1 MKKLFSFV
9 VAALFAVP
17 TFAQISDAQPTSHTL
32 KTGNR
37 PVKGTYGLYMGV
49 TSDMFKDWS
58 DKHISV
64 SSLPIL
70 NFKYMQT
77 DNIELRLGFE
87 FIKNKTTLKGDVDDT
102 DFKTKEVYGTNTFTP
117 GFAYHFSP
125 KNILDVYAGAELPI
139 GWTRDKKYS
148 ESGDYSSSTK
158 HGTFNIGL
166 GGFVGLQAFI
176 GHLPL
181 ALGVEYGLSAKL
193 NLGDTYRHSEEGNG
207 SKNEWVSQT
216 PDGTQYDGL
225 KKRDGAWGSQFRITL
240 SYYFNK

>member
-1 MKKLFSFV
+1 MKKFLSFV
-9 VAALFAVP
+9 AAVLLAVP
-17 TFAQISDAQPTSHTL
+17 TFAQISDAEPTAHTL

-37 PVKGTYGLYMGV
+37 PVKGTFGLYMGV

-58 DKHISV
+58 DNNISV
-64 SSLPIL
+64 SSLPII

-87 FIKNKTTLKGDVDDT
+87 FSKNKTVTKGELSDT
-102 DFKTKEVYGTNTFTP
+102 DVKSKKVNASNTFTP

-139 GWTRDKKYS
+139 GWTRDKVYN
-148 ESGDYSSSTK
+148 ESGDDYSSVK
-158 HGTFNIGL
+158 HGAFNIGL
-166 GGFVGLQAFI
+166 GGFIGLQAFI

-193 NLGDTYRHSEEGNG
+193 DLGDTYRYAVKSSG
-207 SKNEWVSQT
+207 SKNEWVSDT
-216 PDGTQYDGL
+216 PSGPRFDKL

>member
-1 MKKLFSFV
+1 MKKFFTF
-9 VAALFAVP
+9 VAAVLLAVP

-58 DKHISV
+58 DGDIKV
-64 SSLPIL
+64 SSLPVI

-87 FIKNKTTLKGDVDDT
+87 FSKTKTTLKGDVSDT
-102 DFKTKEVYGTNTFTP
+102 DVKDKKVNASNTFTP

-139 GWTRDKKYS
+139 GWTRDKAYQ
-148 ESGDYSSSTK
+148 EAGDNYSSTK
-158 HGTFNIGL
+158 HGAFNIGL
-166 GGFVGLQAFI
+166 GGFIGLQAFI

-193 NLGDTYRHSEEGNG
+193 DLGDTYRYSMESNG
-207 SKNEWVSQT
+207 QKNEWVSAT
-216 PDGTQYDGL
+216 PGGNHFDGL

>member
-1 MKKLFSFV
+1 MKKFFSFV
-9 VAALFAVP
+9 AAVLLAVP
-17 TFAQISDAQPTSHTL
+17 TFAQISDAKPTSHTL

-58 DKHISV
+58 DNNISV
-64 SSLPIL
+64 SSLPII

-87 FIKNKTTLKGDVDDT
+87 FSKNKTVTKGELSDT
-102 DFKTKEVYGTNTFTP
+102 DVKSKKVNASNTFTP

-139 GWTRDKKYS
+139 GWTRDKVYN
-148 ESGDYSSSTK
+148 ESGDDYSSVK
-158 HGTFNIGL
+158 HGAFNIGL
-166 GGFVGLQAFI
+166 GGFIGLQAFI

-193 NLGDTYRHSEEGNG
+193 DLGDTYRYAVKSSG
-207 SKNEWVSQT
+207 SKNEWVSDT
-216 PDGTQYDGL
+216 PSGPRFDKL

>member
-1 MKKLFSFV
+1 MKKFLSFV
-9 VAALFAVP
+9 AAVLLAVP
-17 TFAQISDAQPTSHTL
+17 TFAQISDAEPTAHTL

-37 PVKGTYGLYMGV
+37 PVKGTFGLYMGV

-58 DKHISV
+58 DNNISV
-64 SSLPIL
+64 SSLPII

-77 DNIELRLGFE
+77 DKFEWRLGFE
-87 FIKNKTTLKGDVDDT
+87 FSKSKTTTKGELNDDDVMR
-102 DFKTKEVYGTNTFTP
+102 KKVNASNTFTP

-139 GWTRDKKYS
+139 GWTRDKAYS
-148 ESGDYSSSTK
+148 EVDDDYSSVK
-158 HGTFNIGL
+158 HGAFNMGL
-166 GGFVGLQAFI
+166 GGFIGLQAFI

-193 NLGDTYRHSEEGNG
+193 DLGDTYRYAVESNG
-207 SKNEWVSQT
+207 SKNEWVSDT
-216 PDGTQYDGL
+216 PGGTRYDKL